1 MTMEK
6 AKLYSPNQIAGG
18 SFLGGPFM
26 AVFTLWWNFRTL
38 GNRTGTAQTLIWGAA
53 FIVAVLA
60 ILPFLPEKFPNY
72 VLPAVYMVAARQ
84 IADKYQLSKDAIA
97 KSNQFTFVSNWAV
110 VGIAIGLLLAFF
122 AVAVV
127 EFIGLAQLGIITF

>member
-1 MTMEK
+1 MEK
-6 AKLYSPNQIAGG
+6 AKLFSPNQVAGG

-26 AVFTLWWNFRTL
+26 AVFTLWWNFRAL
-38 GNRTGTAQTLIWGAA
+38 GNGKGVTQTLIWGTA

-72 VLPAVYMVAARQ
+72 VLPIAYMVAARQ
-84 IADKYQLSKDAIA
+84 IADKYQSSKEAIA
-97 KSNQFTFVSNWAV
+97 KSDQFTFISNWAV

-127 EFIGLAQLGIITF
+127 EFIGLAQLGVIKF